1 MLSLQVV
8 PQDVHNIQT
17 HEVTIPMLEDAIEL
31 RKHQEAQMIP
41 SLPVLMDCSVL
52 LTPPR
57 QERRYLAPI
66 NGTTV

>member
-1 MLSLQVV
+1 
-8 PQDVHNIQT
+8 
-17 HEVTIPMLEDAIEL
+17 MLEDAIEL
-31 RKHQEAQMIP
+31 RKQQEAQMIP